1 MRYSFL
7 KNPFHIVSANY
18 NILICM

>member
-1 MRYSFL
+1 M
-7 KNPFHIVSANY
+7 SANY